1 MAKPTKR
8 RVGMIVLDSNII
20 IYLSKNK
27 LLIDDI
33 FQDENE
39 QYAISIITY
48 MEILGYDFK
57 NVKEENI
64 IKAIIAQLNTIFIDS
79 KIADKVIELKKRYKI
94 KMPDAIICATTIAN
108 DAILIT
114 NDKRLKV
121 VDDLK
126 LIIKSYTLQ

>member
-94 KMPDAIICATTIAN
+94 KMPDAIICATNIAN